1 VDREL
6 RDSRSESIKSLKER
20 SRNPLH
26 FPQVLM
32 FPEGTTTNRSCLAKF
47 KPGAFKPGVPVQPVL
62 IRYPNRL
69 DSCTWTWDGES
80 AYKAIYYA
88 LAQFTNWMEVEF
100 LPVYEPTEEERE
112 DESLYCKNVETLMAK
127 KLGVPNSDF
136 QMEDGVSLHALSQ
149 TNLRLKLEKIWKI
162 KGTLEM
168 LAWTNVASFLREGV
182 RGGEV
187 EWDCNLARFVNTIFP
202 HRSNR
207 DPEVFQE
214 INELFDLFKVDK
226 SDLTIDLRAYGFL
239 DLIMYASNESNFDS
253 MVRLLFRSYV
263 GRDGTTLSRESLQLL
278 MRNIF
283 EADEK
288 ATVRLYFGKQN
299 TNVNTQTIAYEDFKK
314 RIIRLVEFVKLYAM
328 EITGQCSG
336 NYPKRDARDK
346 ERVVT
351 VDRRSIDSDSFPF
364 FWGSEDK
371 INKHPHSA

>member
-1 VDREL
+1 
-6 RDSRSESIKSLKER
+6 
-20 SRNPLH
+20 
-26 FPQVLM
+26 M

-207 DPEVFQE
+207 DPEGS
-214 INELFDLFKVDK
+214 KK
-226 SDLTIDLRAYGFL
+226 LTN
-239 DLIMYASNESNFDS
+239 SSTS
-253 MVRLLFRSYV
+253 SKW
-263 GRDGTTLSRESLQLL
+263 T
-278 MRNIF
+278 
-283 EADEK
+283 
-288 ATVRLYFGKQN
+288 
-299 TNVNTQTIAYEDFKK
+299 
-314 RIIRLVEFVKLYAM
+314 
-328 EITGQCSG
+328 
-336 NYPKRDARDK
+336 
-346 ERVVT
+346 RV
-351 VDRRSIDSDSFPF
+351 I
-364 FWGSEDK
+364 
-371 INKHPHSA
+371 

>member
-1 VDREL
+1 
-6 RDSRSESIKSLKER
+6 
-20 SRNPLH
+20 
-26 FPQVLM
+26 
-32 FPEGTTTNRSCLAKF
+32 
-47 KPGAFKPGVPVQPVL
+47 
-62 IRYPNRL
+62 
-69 DSCTWTWDGES
+69 
-80 AYKAIYYA
+80 
-88 LAQFTNWMEVEF
+88 
-100 LPVYEPTEEERE
+100 
-112 DESLYCKNVETLMAK
+112 
-127 KLGVPNSDF
+127 
-136 QMEDGVSLHALSQ
+136 
-149 TNLRLKLEKIWKI
+149 
-162 KGTLEM
+162 
-168 LAWTNVASFLREGV
+168 
-182 RGGEV
+182 
-187 EWDCNLARFVNTIFP
+187 
-202 HRSNR
+202 
-207 DPEVFQE
+207 
-214 INELFDLFKVDK
+214 
-226 SDLTIDLRAYGFL
+226 
-239 DLIMYASNESNFDS
+239 